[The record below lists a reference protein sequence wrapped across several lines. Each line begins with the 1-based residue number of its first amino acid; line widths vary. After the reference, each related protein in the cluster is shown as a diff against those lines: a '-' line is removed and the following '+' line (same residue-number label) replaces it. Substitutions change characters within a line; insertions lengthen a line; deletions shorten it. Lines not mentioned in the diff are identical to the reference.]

1 MIKTNHVVFNDNV
14 KQLFFDLID
23 ILYQKEY
30 FGSLDEAKEY
40 VSKIEHYFTTEIP
53 KLHHMG
59 LTKKAMPYFRK
70 YGNNLFLAS
79 YRKTKTRTTWYAF
92 YEIFD
97 DRYFKVVHIINNH
110 TEEAAYI
117 MHTIINSNNLLFS
130 KTIKKACKSIQTLH
144 VFLFWKNA

>member
-1 MIKTNHVVFNDNV
+1 MIKTNLVVFNDNV
-14 KQLFFDLID
+14 KKSFFDLID

-30 FGSLDEAKEY
+30 FGSLNEAKEY

-92 YEIFD
+92 YEVFENKC
-97 DRYFKVVHIINNH
+97 FKVVRIINNH
-110 TEEAAYI
+110 IEEAAYI
-117 MHTIINSNNLLFS
+117 VHSE
-130 KTIKKACKSIQTLH
+130 
-144 VFLFWKNA
+144 